1 MDFDGSIV
9 VPSNQDLQNWTLAL
23 PARAGIYFLWGAEHE
38 PILLATAGSL
48 RATVRR
54 KLAQSSPQATT
65 RQTKLAEITKGVSWT
80 QANSNFVAYRQFH
93 QLAQAIYPANYRQML
108 GWPDTWW
115 VKVCL
120 SEPFGRL
127 LATQKISVPGPDEYI
142 GPVPNAKAAK
152 NFINLA
158 SDRYG
163 LCRNYEILQQTATT
177 TKACAY
183 AQMGK
188 CCGACLGKISASQYQ
203 KLLAEVLKLAEPQGR
218 LQQHHKL
225 EKMMK
230 ESAANLQFEQ
240 AENNKKLIKRI
251 TELEDKGFQWAGNL
265 RRFWYL
271 IIAPGSDRHHLW
283 PWRVNG
289 GTIEPGEPT
298 KLAEIEQKIAEIVDW
313 ARQASRQPP
322 LERPE
327 IQKWRESI
335 SLVSYFLFRSHSDQ
349 CLYYKLDNL
358 PNPADLAEQISD
370 KFRASKTNKAKLEGS
385 NQANIDLKTPV
396 DWQE

>member
-1 MDFDGSIV
+1 MDFDGSIE
-9 VPSNQDLQNWTLAL
+9 VPTNQDLRSWTLAL
-23 PARAGIYFLWGAEHE
+23 PERAGVYLLWGAERE
-38 PILLATAGSL
+38 PILLATAGSV
-48 RATVRR
+48 RAAVRR
-54 KLAQSSPQATT
+54 KLAPSAPQTTT

-93 QLAQAIYPANYRQML
+93 QLAQAIYPTSYRQML
-108 GWPDTWW
+108 GWPDSWW

-142 GPVPNAKAAK
+142 GPLPNAKAAK

-158 SDRYG
+158 GDMYG
-163 LCRNYEILQQTATT
+163 LCRNYEILQQTART

-218 LQQHHKL
+218 LQQQHNL

-230 ESAANLQFEQ
+230 ESAAHLQFEQ

-251 TELEDKGFQWAGNL
+251 AELEDKGFQWADNL
-265 RRFWYL
+265 CRFGYL
-271 IIAPGSDRHHLW
+271 IIAPGFDRHHLW

-289 GTIEPGEPT
+289 GTIEPGEPI
-298 KLAEIEQKIAEIVDW
+298 KLAEIEGKIAEIIDW
-313 ARQASRQPP
+313 AKQNSWQAPVSQSQIQP
-322 LERPE
+322 
-327 IQKWRESI
+327 WREGI
-335 SLVSYFLFRSHSDQ
+335 SLVSYFLFRSHNDQ

-358 PNPADLAEQISD
+358 PNSAALAEQISN
-370 KFRASKTNKAKLEGS
+370 KFG
-385 NQANIDLKTPV
+385 QG
-396 DWQE
+396 